1 VAKTGGFCY
10 FMTRSMVTETDSP
23 EALMRQAQA
32 GDARAYQ
39 ALLRLSA
46 QLLRPFLG
54 KFLRGANEVDDVIQE
69 ILLSLHRARHTY
81 DGMRPFK
88 PWLFAIARFR
98 LKDHLRKVYRD
109 NLRGA
114 ADLADFEETIAAPGG
129 EHVTESSDQGEYIK
143 EAVAQLPQKQ
153 AMILKLM
160 YEDGLTAAET
170 AKRLGMGLSAVK
182 VAAHRAYK
190 VLRKKLTA
198 AA

>member
-1 VAKTGGFCY
+1 
-10 FMTRSMVTETDSP
+10 MVTDPDTPET
-23 EALMRQAQA
+23 LMRRAQA
-32 GDARAYQ
+32 GDVRAYQ

-46 QLLRPFLG
+46 QLLRAFLT
-54 KFLRGANEVDDVIQE
+54 KFLRSASEVDDVTQE

-81 DGMRPFK
+81 DGMRPFR

-114 ADLADFEETIAAPGG
+114 ADLADFEEIIAAPGS
-129 EHVTESSDQGEYIK
+129 EHVTESSGQGEYVK
-143 EAVAQLPQKQ
+143 EAMAQLPQKQ

-190 VLRKKLTA
+190 VLKKKLA